1 MNRRLL
7 ETAQG
12 KRPAERVFRDA
23 EVLNVFTGEWRREDV
38 AVSDSVIVGVGR
50 YNGEEVVDCR
60 GKALVPGFIDAHLHG
75 NPPCSRRRLWRRRCC
90 CFRHNGSDR
99 RPA

>member
-60 GKALVPGFIDAHLHG
+60 GKALVPGFIDAHLHVESTML
-75 NPPCSRRRLWRRRCC
+75 PPSAMAAEVLLLPAQRL
-90 CFRHNGSDR
+90 
-99 RPA
+99 